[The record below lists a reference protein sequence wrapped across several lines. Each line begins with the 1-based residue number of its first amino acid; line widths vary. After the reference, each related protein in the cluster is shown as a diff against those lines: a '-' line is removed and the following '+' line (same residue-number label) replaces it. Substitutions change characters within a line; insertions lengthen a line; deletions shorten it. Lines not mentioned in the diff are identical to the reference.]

1 MSVVEPVSRKRT
13 RKVGLGRFI
22 PQCRDIESARERVTN
37 VESMPA
43 FNMRSNR
50 IYISTHR
57 PALIPLLGIA
67 AENKKNSYDDLPKLS
82 RIYSMQIYKYGEDRR
97 TYPCRPK
104 AGLRSHTNVADEDLD
119 ANLKVV

>member
-50 IYISTHR
+50 IYISTQR
-57 PALIPLLGIA
+57 PCSDTTVGDRSRKQKI
-67 AENKKNSYDDLPKLS
+67 SYDDNRKLS
-82 RIYSMQIYKYGEDRR
+82 RIYSMQIYKYGGDSV
-97 TYPCRPK
+97 TYP
-104 AGLRSHTNVADEDLD
+104 
-119 ANLKVV
+119 